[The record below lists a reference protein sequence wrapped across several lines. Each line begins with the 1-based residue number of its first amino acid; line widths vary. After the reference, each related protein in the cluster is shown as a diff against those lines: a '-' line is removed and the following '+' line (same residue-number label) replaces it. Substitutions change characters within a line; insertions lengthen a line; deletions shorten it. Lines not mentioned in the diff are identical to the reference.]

1 MFKSLI
7 AATAA
12 VGFAALMPAA
22 TGRSRSWDPRSA
34 PVSQGSGLF
43 SAARL
48 RPAKSMSFRHR
59 RHHRRAWVIVEP
71 DAK

>member
-22 TGRSRSWDPRSA
+22 TKKPVMDPGSA